1 MSKEAPEFPFGV
13 RLRIAY
19 DGTDFHGWQFQGH
32 GLRTVQGELEKGVAA
47 LGLRAG
53 RIRGASR
60 TDAGVHAQ
68 GQVVQFACERQ
79 IPSSGLR
86 IGLNGVLPHDIV
98 VTEATTCHRLYN
110 PRFDAEKK
118 LYRYRIAVGEFRDP
132 LTRRQ
137 AWQYGPRI
145 ARRDQGRERRACVED
160 YLDVPAMKAAA
171 AKLVGHHDFQAFRA
185 YDDGR
190 EHTERTMER
199 VEVIEAYGGQAD
211 QLAFEIV
218 GDGFMKNMIRI
229 FAGTLADVGRQRLQP
244 EVIDAML
251 SPDGGRSMGGPTA
264 PPHGLSLVKIWLVR
278 GDHKRASL

>member
-1 MSKEAPEFPFGV
+1 MSKEVPEFPFGV

-19 DGTDFHGWQFQGH
+19 DGTDFRGWQFQG
-32 GLRTVQGELEKGVAA
+32 GELRTVQGELEKGVAT
-47 LGLRAG
+47 LGLRAS

-79 IPSSGLR
+79 LPPDGLKT
-86 IGLNGVLPHDIV
+86 GLNGVLPDDIV
-98 VTEATTCHRLYN
+98 VTESVICHRLYN
-110 PRFDAEKK
+110 PRFDALKK

-132 LTRRQ
+132 LSRRQ

-145 ARRDQGRERRACVED
+145 ARRDQGRERRPVIED

-199 VEVIEAYGGQAD
+199 VDVIPGYGGQAD

-229 FAGTLADVGRQRLQP
+229 FAGTLADVGRQRLSP
-244 EVIDAML
+244 EVIDTML
-251 SPDGGRSMGGPTA
+251 APDGGRSMGGPTA
-264 PPHGLSLVKIWLVR
+264 PPHGLSLVQIWLKR
-278 GDHKRASL
+278 GDHKRVFL